1 MQTAVCCLPA
11 GGGRNWAANFCGGR
25 PVVAGVPWWRCVCL
39 LVLLLLPGLLRAQDE
54 TRDRRH
60 RQLLER
66 RAAILDSLGRD
77 LTALEGWC
85 REQGMSEAGQELQE
99 LGQSLLA
106 ETESPELPRLVVPSV
121 ADGLTANEHV
131 WRQRLQKLRE
141 ERAGEIYTLARSA
154 LRAGFPSLA
163 FAMIAD
169 VVRLNPDHKF
179 ARSVLGQELFSDPA
193 RRDDRGY
200 AGEWVSPFEKQMR
213 SGAKPQVW
221 HPQYGWIVAAS
232 VNRYENGQRPWKG
245 DWISSEKESEL
256 RRDFRNAW
264 EIPSEHFLVRT
275 NVSLEEGVQLS
286 TKLEIFHAWLQ
297 QNFAAFFDTPKSLQE
312 RFEKAGRPAA
322 SRKTRP
328 LEVHYY
334 ATRDEYQKRV
344 SGKVPAN
351 IETNGLYWQPDRTCY
366 FYRNPVKLDLSTL
379 FHEATHQI
387 LDVATAD
394 ARRVAARA
402 RAVKLRQRQAEEWVL
417 CQNANFWLIEGLAC
431 YFESFEADDGG
442 NVTLGDPGYV
452 RFETAWQRLL
462 DPAYQFYLPAQ
473 QFFGLGKDEFQSHPQ
488 ISPLYTQAAGYAHFL
503 MHYEDGLY
511 RDDLIELLAQVY
523 RPDADQLLTEP
534 SFSRIAGVGWTQV
547 DQQYR
552 EHMRNLEAL
561 SRARGEGVRE

>member
-1 MQTAVCCLPA
+1 MQTALCCLPA
-11 GGGRNWAANFCGGR
+11 GGGRNCGANSCSVR
-25 PVVAGVPWWRCVCL
+25 PVEVGRRWWRSVCL
-39 LVLLLLPGLLRAQDE
+39 LVLVLLPGLLSAQDE

-66 RAAILDSLGRD
+66 REGILSSLGRD

-85 REQGMSEAGQELQE
+85 RDQGIPEAAEELQG

-106 ETESPELPRLVVPSV
+106 ETENPELPRLVVPPVSD
-121 ADGLTANEHV
+121 ALTANEHV

-193 RRDDRGY
+193 RRDDRDY

-221 HPQYGWIVAAS
+221 HPQYGWIVAAT

-322 SRKTRP
+322 ARKSRP

-344 SGKVPAN
+344 MGKVPAN

-431 YFESFEADDGG
+431 YFESFEADDSG

-534 SFSRIAGVGWTQV
+534 SFSRIAGVGWSQV

-561 SRARGEGVRE
+561 SVAREQ

>member
-1 MQTAVCCLPA
+1 M
-11 GGGRNWAANFCGGR
+11 
-25 PVVAGVPWWRCVCL
+25 CL

-85 REQGMSEAGQELQE
+85 REQGMSDAGQELQE

-200 AGEWVSPFEKQMR
+200 AGEWVSAFEKQMR

-561 SRARGEGVRE
+561 SRARGE

>member
-11 GGGRNWAANFCGGR
+11 GGGRNWAANVFGGR
-25 PVVAGVPWWRCVCL
+25 PIVAGVPWWRCVCL
-39 LVLLLLPGLLRAQDE
+39 LLLLPGLLRAQDE

-85 REQGMSEAGQELQE
+85 REQGMSDAGQELQE

-561 SRARGEGVRE
+561 SRARGE

>member
-1 MQTAVCCLPA
+1 MQTALCCLPA
-11 GGGRNWAANFCGGR
+11 GGGRNCGANSCSVR
-25 PVVAGVPWWRCVCL
+25 PVEAGRRWWRRWWRSVCL
-39 LVLLLLPGLLRAQDE
+39 LVLVLLPGLLSAQDE

-66 RAAILDSLGRD
+66 REGILSSLGRD

-85 REQGMSEAGQELQE
+85 RDQGMPEAAEELQG

-106 ETESPELPRLVVPSV
+106 ETENPELPRLVVPPVSD
-121 ADGLTANEHV
+121 ALTANEHV

-193 RRDDRGY
+193 RRDDRDY

-221 HPQYGWIVAAS
+221 HPQYGWIVAAT

-322 SRKTRP
+322 ARKTRP

-344 SGKVPAN
+344 MGKVPAN

-387 LDVATAD
+387 LDVATSD

-417 CQNANFWLIEGLAC
+417 CQNANFGSSGIFVGAC
-431 YFESFEADDGG
+431 
-442 NVTLGDPGYV
+442 
-452 RFETAWQRLL
+452 
-462 DPAYQFYLPAQ
+462 
-473 QFFGLGKDEFQSHPQ
+473 
-488 ISPLYTQAAGYAHFL
+488 
-503 MHYEDGLY
+503 
-511 RDDLIELLAQVY
+511 
-523 RPDADQLLTEP
+523 
-534 SFSRIAGVGWTQV
+534 RI
-547 DQQYR
+547 D
-552 EHMRNLEAL
+552 
-561 SRARGEGVRE
+561 

>member
-1 MQTAVCCLPA
+1 MQTALCCLPA
-11 GGGRNWAANFCGGR
+11 GGGRNCGANSCSVR
-25 PVVAGVPWWRCVCL
+25 PVEAGRRWWRSVCL
-39 LVLLLLPGLLRAQDE
+39 LVLVLLPGLLSAQDE

-66 RAAILDSLGRD
+66 REGILSSLGRD

-85 REQGMSEAGQELQE
+85 RDQGIPEAAEELQG

-106 ETESPELPRLVVPSV
+106 ETENPELPRLVVPPVSD
-121 ADGLTANEHV
+121 ALTANEHV

-193 RRDDRGY
+193 RRDDRDY

-221 HPQYGWIVAAS
+221 HPQYGWIVAAT

-322 SRKTRP
+322 ARKTRP

-344 SGKVPAN
+344 MGKVPAN

-387 LDVATAD
+387 LDVATSD

-431 YFESFEADDGG
+431 YFESFEADDSG

-534 SFSRIAGVGWTQV
+534 SFSRIAGVGWSQV

-561 SRARGEGVRE
+561 SVAREQ

>member
-1 MQTAVCCLPA
+1 MQTALCCLPA
-11 GGGRNWAANFCGGR
+11 GGGRNCSANTCSVR
-25 PVVAGVPWWRCVCL
+25 PVEVGRRWWRSVCL
-39 LVLLLLPGLLRAQDE
+39 VVVLLLPGLLSAQDE

-66 RAAILDSLGRD
+66 REGILSSLGRD

-85 REQGMSEAGQELQE
+85 RDQGMPEAAEELQG

-106 ETESPELPRLVVPSV
+106 ETENPELPRLVVPPVSD
-121 ADGLTANEHV
+121 ALTANEHV

-141 ERAGEIYTLARSA
+141 ERASEIYTLARSA

-193 RRDDRGY
+193 RRDDRDY

-213 SGAKPQVW
+213 SGAKPQVR

-232 VNRYENGQRPWKG
+232 VDRYENGQRPWKG

-322 SRKTRP
+322 ARKSRP

-344 SGKVPAN
+344 MGKVPAN

-387 LDVATAD
+387 LDVATSD

-431 YFESFEADDGG
+431 YFESFEADDSG

-534 SFSRIAGVGWTQV
+534 SFSRIAGVGWSQV

-561 SRARGEGVRE
+561 SVAREQ

>member
-1 MQTAVCCLPA
+1 MQTALCCLPA
-11 GGGRNWAANFCGGR
+11 GGGRNCSANFCSVR
-25 PVVAGVPWWRCVCL
+25 PVEVGRRWWRSVCL
-39 LVLLLLPGLLRAQDE
+39 VVVLLLPGLLSAQDE

-66 RAAILDSLGRD
+66 REGILSSLGRD

-85 REQGMSEAGQELQE
+85 RDQGMPEAAEELQG

-106 ETESPELPRLVVPSV
+106 ETENPELPRLVVPPVSD
-121 ADGLTANEHV
+121 ALTANEHV

-141 ERAGEIYTLARSA
+141 ERASEIYTLARSA

-193 RRDDRGY
+193 RRDDRDY

-213 SGAKPQVW
+213 SGAKPQVR
-221 HPQYGWIVAAS
+221 HPRYGWIVAAS
-232 VNRYENGQRPWKG
+232 VDRYENGQRPWKG

-322 SRKTRP
+322 ARKTRP

-344 SGKVPAN
+344 MGKVPAN

-387 LDVATAD
+387 LDVATSD

-431 YFESFEADDGG
+431 YFESFEADDSG

-534 SFSRIAGVGWTQV
+534 SFSRIAGVGWSQV

-561 SRARGEGVRE
+561 SVAREQ